1 MSDLKTNLEEI
12 LQEKQTK
19 IIPENIKKDVTIFDV
34 TGTYEGANLS
44 NNINVF
50 MQETEP
56 ELKNGIWLQNNNTYD
71 KVIVD
76 KEASD
81 SGIIIGDKLSNFPV
95 DTRASSISVLAGNN
109 IYIFSTGRE
118 NHSYKYNIIDDTFS
132 RIADVDEVLD
142 DGMQYSGI
150 YFPEDDIIYFAYS
163 TAITTYDIK
172 TDSYVRYSLSGTS
185 GNGTPYSNFARYGRN
200 IYSFYNSSQ
209 NILKINVD
217 DKTVSAISFP
227 YAADRIVATIPDELN
242 NCVYLIHTN
251 NKLLKFDL
259 TTEVLTEVETL
270 TGYDFSTNIINNIS
284 RTDVNLMLPQIVNNK
299 IYHVTPTDNTNKTY
313 MIIEISLIDYTVT
326 TYDNVNN
333 IDNIQYEDS
342 LLRRYMF
349 KYDDVFYYVNCVDG
363 GNNYFVPI
371 SITNKTYENN
381 SIVILPGT
389 KYNTKLFNYPSN
401 VSGDNL
407 DYFTDVWYYNN
418 GYINNIPT
426 YYGNGTEWVKIKN

>member
-1 MSDLKTNLEEI
+1 MSDLKINLEEI

-50 MQETEP
+50 IQETEP

-71 KVIVD
+71 KVIID
-76 KEASD
+76 KEASN

-95 DTRASSISVLAGNN
+95 DTDEASVLVLAGND
-109 IYIFSTGRE
+109 IYIFDY
-118 NHSYKYNIIDDTFS
+118 NQDHHSYKYNIIDDTFS
-132 RIADVDEVLD
+132 RIADVDETLD

-150 YFPEDDIIYFAYS
+150 YFPEDDVIYFAYG

-200 IYSFYNSSQ
+200 IYSFYNNSNK

-227 YAADRIVATIPDELN
+227 YTYDRIVATIPDELN

-270 TGYDFSTNIINNIS
+270 TGYDFSTYRSNGITS
-284 RTDVNLMLPQIVNNK
+284 SDGNLMLPQIINNK
-299 IYHVTPTDNTNKTY
+299 IYHVIQTSSTDAKY
-313 MIIEISLIDYTVT
+313 MIMEISLIDYTIT
-326 TYDNVNN
+326 TYDNINN
-333 IDNIQYEDS
+333 IDNIQYENS
-342 LLRRYMF
+342 LFRRYMF
-349 KYDDVFYYVNCVDG
+349 KHDNVFYYINCTSD
-363 GNNYFVPI
+363 NKYFVPI

-381 SIVILPGT
+381 SIIILPGT